1 VSRDVCMPRG
11 GPGTPPQERPAEG
24 RRADFR
30 PAVEGYSR
38 EEARDEASRCLAT
51 LECLH
56 CNVCELL
63 CPDQCITRDPQ
74 TGAILIDLVHCKGC
88 GLCAHYCPKGAI
100 RMELEPT
107 D

>member
-1 VSRDVCMPRG
+1 VTPDTCMPREG
-11 GPGTPPQERPAEG
+11 PDKVPGT
-24 RRADFR
+24 
-30 PAVEGYSR
+30 R
-38 EEARDEASRCLAT
+38 EEARQEASRCLAT
-51 LECLH
+51 LECRF

-63 CPDQCITRDPQ
+63 CPDQCITRDPR
-74 TGAILIDLVHCKGC
+74 TGNILIDLNHCKGC

>member
-1 VSRDVCMPRG
+1 M
-11 GPGTPPQERPAEG
+11 
-24 RRADFR
+24 
-30 PAVEGYSR
+30 EGYAK
-38 EEARDEASRCLAT
+38 EEARAEASRCLAT
-51 LECLH
+51 LECLY
-56 CNVCELL
+56 CNVCETL

-74 TGAILIDLVHCKGC
+74 TGGILIDLVHCKGC